1 MAGEKGMLEDMWESL
16 TNASNEAIEIFKSA
30 FNVTGAIP
38 TKPKPG
44 KMFYFGD
51 PSDFDMAD
59 LSANP
64 SQWMQFKNSVKG
76 FVSAVEWTEKWII
89 ALGVFHIMML
99 LLAILSR
106 KHTNV
111 QMVLFCFLMG
121 CIYLAE
127 PLNRFLSTHWES
139 FSTQNY
145 FDKHGV
151 FLSVV
156 WSTPLLLIG
165 AYMVIQTLIASA
177 SLLVQVK
184 RREILQHARAN
195 KEKAGKD
202 NESEKKKQ

>member
-99 LLAILSR
+99 LLAVPRTRVCYTDLTRIAADP
-106 KHTNV
+106 
-111 QMVLFCFLMG
+111 QQ
-121 CIYLAE
+121 E
-127 PLNRFLSTHWES
+127 TH
-139 FSTQNY
+139 QRP
-145 FDKHGV
+145 DGA
-151 FLSVV
+151 
-156 WSTPLLLIG
+156 LLLPDG
-165 AYMVIQTLIASA
+165 LH
-177 SLLVQVK
+177 LL
-184 RREILQHARAN
+184 
-195 KEKAGKD
+195 G
-202 NESEKKKQ
+202 